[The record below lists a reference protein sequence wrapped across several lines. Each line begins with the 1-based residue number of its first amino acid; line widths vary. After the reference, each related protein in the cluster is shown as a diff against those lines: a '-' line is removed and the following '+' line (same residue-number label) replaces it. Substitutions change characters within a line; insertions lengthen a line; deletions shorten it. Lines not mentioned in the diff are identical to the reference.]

1 MTISNHNSIIKI
13 ILTVVQMVLKYK
25 ERELAIKLRK
35 KGLSYSEILKKVP
48 VAKSTLSLWLR
59 SVGLSKR
66 QEQRLTEKKL
76 AAMKRGWESCH
87 KKRLNITE
95 MIKNKARSDI
105 GKISKRELWLMGVM
119 LYWAE
124 GAKEKKWNSGVG
136 LKFSNSDPTMINF
149 FLKWLKEICL
159 IFPQD
164 IIYELYIHETA
175 NWKDAVRY
183 WSKII
188 LIPPSKIRVY
198 FKHNKI
204 QTKRKNI
211 GDDYHGLIMMRIR
224 KSANL
229 NRKITGWIEGV
240 CQHCRVV

>member
-1 MTISNHNSIIKI
+1 MIS
-13 ILTVVQMVLKYK
+13 KYK
-25 ERELAIKLRK
+25 EKELAINLRK
-35 KGLSYSEILKKVP
+35 KGFSYSEILKKVS

-66 QEQRLTEKKL
+66 QKQRLTKKKL
-76 AAMKRGWESCH
+76 DAMRRGWKACH
-87 KKRLNITE
+87 KKRLDITKI
-95 MIKNKARSDI
+95 IKSKARSDI
-105 GKISKRELWLMGVM
+105 DKILKRELWLMGTM

-124 GAKEKKWNSGVG
+124 GAKQKKWSSGVG
-136 LKFSNSDPTMINF
+136 LKFSNSDPMMISF

-159 IFPQD
+159 VSPKD

-175 NWKDAVRY
+175 NWKNAVRY
-183 WSKII
+183 WSKNISI
-188 LIPPSKIRVY
+188 SPQNIRVY

-204 QTKRKNI
+204 QTKRKNT
-211 GDDYHGLIMMRIR
+211 GNDYYGLIRVCVN
-224 KSANL
+224 KSTNL

>member
-1 MTISNHNSIIKI
+1 MIS
-13 ILTVVQMVLKYK
+13 KYK
-25 ERELAIKLRK
+25 EKELAIKFRK
-35 KGLSYSEILKKVP
+35 RGFSYSEILKKVP

-66 QEQRLTEKKL
+66 QKQRLTEKKL
-76 AAMKRGWESCH
+76 AAMKRGWETCH
-87 KKRLNITE
+87 QKRLDITE
-95 MIKNKARSDI
+95 MIKNKARLDI
-105 GKISKRELWLMGVM
+105 GKISKRELWLMGTM

-124 GAKEKKWNSGVG
+124 GAKEKKWNSGVS
-136 LKFSNSDPTMINF
+136 LKFSNSDPAMISF

-159 IFPQD
+159 ISSHD

-175 NWKDAVRY
+175 NWKKAVKY

-188 LIPPSKIRVY
+188 SIPSPEIRVY

-204 QTKRKNI
+204 KTNRKNI
-211 GDDYHGLIMMRIR
+211 GNDYNGLIMVRVR
-224 KSANL
+224 KSTNL

-240 CQHCRVV
+240 Y